1 MNVATITPRTILTIC
16 MSKRPERFMGRGVS
30 VAEGAKAVHRYRPMY
45 QPFARIKKGCVP
57 GPLFEVDVIRDWP
70 QLSEAVVRS
79 SQLFGAVVKPPPIK
93 GSHHNHKSRPVYQCH
108 AASFLGSLK
117 YAHSERDRSQS

>member
-1 MNVATITPRTILTIC
+1 
-16 MSKRPERFMGRGVS
+16 
-30 VAEGAKAVHRYRPMY
+30 MY

-70 QLSEAVVRS
+70 QLSDTVVWVG
-79 SQLFGAVVKPPPIK
+79 QMIDVDVIPPPIK
-93 GSHHNHKSRPVYQCH
+93 GREHNNKSGSLYYFH
-108 AASFLGSLK
+108 AACLRGSLK